1 MKREAWLT
9 LLTGTLLSFLLSF
22 SGAFCIATAFDLSAD
37 GLVELSP
44 LALWCALFSF
54 FGSLCYTW
62 RAGFLVPAT
71 LAVLAFCLWYY
82 GSLAQSVEAL
92 CNTIS
97 IRYNNGYHWGI
108 LQWSGADLAQ
118 IDRTMALQAAGS
130 IIAMSTAWTV
140 CRKRL
145 VIWAILAG
153 ILPLIV
159 CTVLTT
165 TVPSKTAIFLWLL
178 AMTLLLLTQS
188 VRRRSAV
195 SGSKLTI
202 YGLLPAAL
210 ALVLLFELVPQEG
223 YSGDLRAA
231 RLLQRFEELFTKA
244 TAITGGREESVD
256 LTRVGRMR
264 QSFVPVMEVSASYSS
279 NLYLRG
285 RAYDVYTGTQWKDG
299 DLGDALP
306 WQADGAYLGQV
317 TVTTRNVEDVL
328 YLPYYTESMLAQQ
341 VGNVLWN
348 DEGKT
353 SYSYDCYSENN
364 SSALSVPNEAALQ
377 AMTALPAQTRLWA
390 EAKVQEIINES
401 LLAVSYTG
409 PEVTAMAVERYLSSY
424 GRYDLNTPRMDSDS
438 TDFAQWFLTES
449 DTGYCIHYA
458 TAATVLLRAAGIPA
472 RYVTGFTVE
481 SFAGENVTVYQ
492 KNAHAWVE
500 YWTQTSGWQ
509 ILDPTPAAEE
519 VLPVQTTTVPT
530 EESTERTTAPTV
542 MTTVPTESKDGSTQI
557 TAPSGNRG
565 TANAAPKAAQSTLL
579 LQVLRWFAYAAL
591 LVGLIVGQWRLRVL
605 LRKRAR
611 QRGAPNVRALCAYR
625 QALFYARALGEKPAP
640 ALKDLAQK
648 AKFSPYVL
656 TVEELRQFESYF
668 AHAIDRLRQKPL
680 PKRLFYRVIL
690 ALY

>member
-22 SGAFCIATAFDLSAD
+22 SGTFCIATAFDLYAD
-37 GLVELSP
+37 GLANLLS
-44 LALWCALFSF
+44 LALWCALISLL
-54 FGSLCYTW
+54 GSLCYTW
-62 RAGFLVPAT
+62 RMGFIVPAA

-118 IDRTMALQAAGS
+118 IDRTMALQAVGS

-140 CRKRL
+140 CRKRP

-153 ILPLIV
+153 LLPLIV

-178 AMTLLLLTQS
+178 AMAMLLLTQS
-188 VRRRSAV
+188 VRRHSAAQ
-195 SGSKLTI
+195 GNKLAI
-202 YGLLPAAL
+202 YSILPVAFAL
-210 ALVLLFELVPQEG
+210 ALLFALIPQEE
-223 YSGDLRAA
+223 YSGEIRAA
-231 RLLQRFEELFTKA
+231 SLLQRFEAFFTKA
-244 TAITGGREESVD
+244 TAINGGREEIVD

-264 QSFVPVMEVSASYSS
+264 QSFVPVMEVSASYSG

-299 DLGDALP
+299 DLGDDLP
-306 WQADGAYLGQV
+306 WASERIYQGQV
-317 TVTTRNVEDVL
+317 TVTTRDEEDVL

-348 DEGKT
+348 DDGKT
-353 SYSYDCYSENN
+353 SYSYDCYSNN
-364 SSALSVPNEAALQ
+364 SSSALSVPNEAVLH
-377 AMTALPAQTRLWA
+377 AMTALPTDTRLWA
-390 EAKVQEIINES
+390 EAKVQEILNES

-409 PEVTAMAVERYLSSY
+409 PEATAMAVQRYLSSY
-424 GRYDLNTPRMDSDS
+424 GRYDLSTPRMDSGS

-509 ILDPTPAAEE
+509 ILDPTPAAENA
-519 VLPVQTTTVPT
+519 LPVQTTTAPA
-530 EESTERTTAPTV
+530 EESAERTTAPTV
-542 MTTVPTESKDGSTQI
+542 TTAVPTESKDGSTQS
-557 TAPSGNRG
+557 TASSGESG
-565 TANAAPKAAQSTLL
+565 TANTASKAAQITAF
-579 LQVLRWFAYAAL
+579 LQVLQWFAYAAL
-591 LVGLIVGQWRLRVL
+591 PIGLIVGQWRLRVA

-611 QRGAPNVRALCAYR
+611 QRGAPNERALCAYR
-625 QALFYARALGEKPAP
+625 QAICYARALGEKPAP

-668 AHAIDRLRQKPL
+668 AYAIDRLRQKSL
-680 PKRLFYRVIL
+680 PMRLFYRVIL

>member
-22 SGAFCIATAFDLSAD
+22 SGAFCIATAFDLCAD
-37 GLVELSP
+37 GLVKLLP

-62 RAGFLVPAT
+62 RAGLLVPA
-71 LAVLAFCLWYY
+71 VLAALALCLWYY

-92 CNTIS
+92 CNTVS
-97 IRYNNGYHWGI
+97 IRYNNGYHWGV
-108 LQWSGADLAQ
+108 LQWSGADLTQ
-118 IDRTMALQAAGS
+118 TDRTMALQAIGS
-130 IIAMSTAWTV
+130 MTAMSTAWTV
-140 CRKRL
+140 CRKRP
-145 VIWAILAG
+145 VVWAIVAG

-159 CTVLTT
+159 CTVLIT

-178 AMTLLLLTQS
+178 AVILLLLTQS
-188 VRRRSAV
+188 VRRRSPV

-202 YGLLPAAL
+202 YGLLPVAL
-210 ALVLLFELVPQEG
+210 ALALLFEMVPQEG
-223 YSGDLRAA
+223 YSGNLRAE

-244 TAITGGREESVD
+244 TAITSSREESVD

-279 NLYLRG
+279 SLYLRG

-299 DLGDALP
+299 GLGDVLSWP
-306 WQADGAYLGQV
+306 ADGAYLGQV
-317 TVTTRNVEDVL
+317 TVTTRNEEDIL
-328 YLPYYTESMLAQQ
+328 YLPYYTESMLSQQ
-341 VGNVLWN
+341 IGNVLWN
-348 DEGKT
+348 DEGRT
-353 SYSYDCYSENN
+353 SYSYDCYSANN
-364 SSALSVPNEAALQ
+364 SSALSAPNEAALQ
-377 AMTALPAQTRLWA
+377 TMTALPVETRLWA
-390 EAKVQEIINES
+390 EAKVQEIVSES
-401 LLAVSYTG
+401 LLAVSYIDS
-409 PEVTAMAVERYLSSY
+409 EVTARAVQRYLSSY

-472 RYVTGFTVE
+472 RYVTGFAVE

-500 YWTQTSGWQ
+500 YWTKTSGWQ

-519 VLPVQTTTVPT
+519 ALPAQTTTAPT
-530 EESTERTTAPTV
+530 EESAERTTAPTEA
-542 MTTVPTESKDGSTQI
+542 TIPSESKGGNTQN
-557 TAPSGNRG
+557 TAASGNSG
-565 TANAAPKAAQSTLL
+565 TANTAPEAAQNTAF

-591 LVGLIVGQWRLRVL
+591 LVGLIVGQWRLRVA

-611 QRGAPNVRALCAYR
+611 QRGSPNVRALCAYR
-625 QALFYARALGEKPAP
+625 QALCYARALGEKPVP
-640 ALKDLAQK
+640 ALKNLALK

-656 TVEELRQFESYF
+656 TAEELRQFESYF
-668 AHAIDRLRQKPL
+668 AQAIDRLRQEPL